1 MYLFVGKKG
10 ILRPKNGLIFKL
22 MPQLAAFYLGP
33 TPVCGYEERGSGFPA
48 AISYAGIRSISVWK
62 SAHVIGIVVNSKTPG
77 FSAALLL
84 YFSQATDNIQFQF
97 KFISILVQSIYN
109 SL

>member
-33 TPVCGYEERGSGFPA
+33 TPVYQSTPVYQF
-48 AISYAGIRSISVWK
+48 
-62 SAHVIGIVVNSKTPG
+62 IVTEVAQT
-77 FSAALLL
+77 
-84 YFSQATDNIQFQF
+84 
-97 KFISILVQSIYN
+97 
-109 SL
+109 